1 MNSGTHASVMGN
13 RKNKAV
19 VETVAQIVFTI
30 CAFFAVLAVVSITLY
45 MIISGTPA
53 ILKVGLGEILFGT
66 EWMPTAADPKFGI
79 LWVILTS
86 IIGTTLA
93 ILLGVPIGV
102 LTAVFLAEVAPRP
115 LAVIVK
121 PAVELLAGI
130 PSVIYGLLGIYLLN
144 PLMYKLERLIFRGST
159 THQFTGAFG
168 DNLAKLAHKAMESG
182 GTLTIELYL
191 QMQKGQY
198 DNAFGIG
205 CVLVI
210 IVLILNLLTKLAA
223 NKLRR
228 E

>member
-53 ILKVGLGEILFGT
+53 IMKVGLGEILFGR

-86 IIGTTLA
+86 IVGTTLA

-102 LTAVFLAEVAPRP
+102 LTAVFLAEVAPKPWLP
-115 LAVIVK
+115 L
-121 PAVELLAGI
+121 
-130 PSVIYGLLGIYLLN
+130 
-144 PLMYKLERLIFRGST
+144 
-159 THQFTGAFG
+159 
-168 DNLAKLAHKAMESG
+168 
-182 GTLTIELYL
+182 
-191 QMQKGQY
+191 
-198 DNAFGIG
+198 
-205 CVLVI
+205 
-210 IVLILNLLTKLAA
+210 
-223 NKLRR
+223 
-228 E
+228 